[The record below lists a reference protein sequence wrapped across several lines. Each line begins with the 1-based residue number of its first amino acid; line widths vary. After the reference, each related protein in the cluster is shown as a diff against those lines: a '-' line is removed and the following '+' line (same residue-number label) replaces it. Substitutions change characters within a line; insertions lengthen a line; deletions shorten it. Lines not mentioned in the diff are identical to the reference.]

1 MPTLVDPQAKRMNSL
16 GEYFFSRAHKKIDQ
30 LASTGKQVI
39 NLGIGSPD
47 LAPSPLVIKELTEK
61 ASDSSMHTYPSYSGL
76 PAFRTEI
83 ANWYQREFG
92 VKIDSHN
99 MVQPTSGSKEGIV
112 FTTLALVNPGEE
124 VLIPNPGFATYER
137 AAIIAGAIPRMYS
150 LDRENEYQPSFES
163 LEKMDLSKVKL
174 MWINYPHN
182 PTGATAS
189 IMQLENIVNFAKKH
203 SIILAS
209 DNPYSHIS
217 FGRDHEASILEI
229 PGALDISV
237 ELNSLSKTYNMAGW
251 RLGWV
256 VGNSNLMKAI
266 AALYSNIET
275 GIFNPIQYA
284 GVKALQLPQTFINER
299 NEIYRKRSVIAN
311 EIAKIIGCETYETK
325 ASLYVW
331 AKLPPT
337 VVNAEQFCFDL
348 LEKTGVF
355 ITPGSAF
362 GSNGEGYI
370 RIALCQ
376 PEEVLINAKKMIE
389 GYLPN

>member
-1 MPTLVDPQAKRMNSL
+1 MPTLVNRQARRMNSL

-30 LASTGKQVI
+30 LASTGRTII

-47 LAPSPLVIKELTEK
+47 LAPSPLVIKELAQK
-61 ASDSSMHTYPSYSGL
+61 ASDSSMHAYPSYSGL
-76 PAFRTEI
+76 LKFRTEI

-92 VKIDSHN
+92 VKIDPQN

-150 LDRENEYQPSFES
+150 LDRENGYQPSFES
-163 LEKMDLSKVKL
+163 LEKTDLSKVKL

-182 PTGATAS
+182 PTGSTAS
-189 IMQLENIVNFAKKH
+189 IKQLEEIVKFAKKH
-203 SIILAS
+203 SIILVS

-217 FGRDHEASILEI
+217 FGRNHESSVLEI
-229 PGALDISV
+229 PGALDIAV

-256 VGNSNLMKAI
+256 VGNPKLMKAI
-266 AALYSNIET
+266 AAIYSNIET

-284 GVKALQLPQTFINER
+284 GVKALQLPQAFISER
-299 NEIYRKRSVIAN
+299 NEIYRKRSIIAT

-331 AKLPPT
+331 AKLPQK
-337 VVNAEQFCFDL
+337 VVNAEEFCFNL
-348 LEKTGVF
+348 LENTGVF
-355 ITPGSAF
+355 ITPGTAF
-362 GSNGEGYI
+362 GSNGDGYI

-376 PEEVLINAKKMIE
+376 SEEVLLKAKHMIE
-389 GYLPN
+389 EYLTS